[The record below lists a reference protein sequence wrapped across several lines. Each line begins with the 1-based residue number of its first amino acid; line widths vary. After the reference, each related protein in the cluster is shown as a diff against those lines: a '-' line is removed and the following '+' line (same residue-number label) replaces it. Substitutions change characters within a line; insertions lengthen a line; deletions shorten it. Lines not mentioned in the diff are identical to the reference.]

1 MYLTVSGSTAHNA
14 LHLLQLDLLQLL
26 QLHLLLNA
34 DISSHLCLISLLLR
48 SCGGQKRHFQSKVH
62 FFTILPVSL
71 LALLSFNSAQVEVRD
86 MGPSD
91 YQLGTSFTKE
101 FSLIGRDNKTEK
113 LMVMQK
119 SSLFNKDFKVV

>member
-14 LHLLQLDLLQLL
+14 LHLIQLDLL

-62 FFTILPVSL
+62 FFYYFASQSSCIFVFQLCPGGGEGHGSLGLPAGDVL
-71 LALLSFNSAQVEVRD
+71 HQGVLPYWEGQQD
-86 MGPSD
+86 G
-91 YQLGTSFTKE
+91 
-101 FSLIGRDNKTEK
+101 KTEGESEIEP
-113 LMVMQK
+113 LQ
-119 SSLFNKDFKVV
+119 